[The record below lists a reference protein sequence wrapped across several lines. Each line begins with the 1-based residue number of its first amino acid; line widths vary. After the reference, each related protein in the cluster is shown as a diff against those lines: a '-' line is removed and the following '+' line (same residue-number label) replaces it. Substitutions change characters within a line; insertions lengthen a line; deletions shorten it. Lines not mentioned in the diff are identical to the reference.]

1 MLLFFSYCH
10 VLPPYDL
17 KPGRQGCPSLQHSNP
32 VVASL
37 VVAQST
43 FYCGRPRGSVALRL
57 GPARGLIAHRAI
69 IQHPRAASLPYDVA
83 VSPSAAVCGTRP
95 ISTKPVRARIPGLF
109 IFIIHFPLR
118 FGAIIHFT
126 ENPRRMQ
133 NFFIHFT
140 VFERIKLTSAR
151 GIIYNIFVHFQ
162 NGSILTVT
170 NKIFNKYTERHR
182 L

>member
-1 MLLFFSYCH
+1 MPFYKGLFLFFAIAKTKLLAKVYGFCTKKCVFDTKSGAIFAKKFG
-10 VLPPYDL
+10 VFVGIGGL
-17 KPGRQGCPSLQHSNP
+17 
-32 VVASL
+32 
-37 VVAQST
+37 
-43 FYCGRPRGSVALRL
+43 LRL
-57 GPARGLIAHRAI
+57 GHARGLIAHRAI
-69 IQHPRAASLPYDVA
+69 IQHPRAASLPYGVA
-83 VSPSAAVCGTRP
+83 VSLSAAVCGTRP
-95 ISTKPVRARIPGLF
+95 ISTKPVRARTPGLF